1 MENNTERVVK
11 VPKILLPK
19 KGIDMEKWATIACDQ
34 FTSTPEYWER
44 LVAFVGD
51 SPSTLKLT
59 CPEIYLSRDVSGE
72 VKNVQAETRKY
83 LDEGI
88 FDEREGFV
96 LVERQV
102 GNDYRI
108 GLMAAIDL
116 DAYDWHRVRTPIR
129 ATEDTLMER
138 LPVRIAIRKGA
149 EIEAPHAIILMDDR
163 EKDIIEPLYAARD
176 GFEKLYDFE
185 LNMGGGHI
193 RGWLVPR
200 QREQE
205 ILDKI
210 AALNTPELQIEK
222 YGSDAGIML
231 AVGDGN
237 HSVAT
242 AKVCYE
248 ELKQSLTGE
257 QQKTCPARYMLV
269 ELVNLHG
276 GGMEFSPIHRYF
288 KVRDDEFVAKLKAS
302 LYGDGRLKIMYKGG
316 EEYIKCPENA
326 GTAITEIQRLV
337 EAYIKETG
345 AEIDYVHDVIHLK
358 ECVDKSDGMGIVMP
372 AFSRSDLFGYV
383 VNVGNLP
390 KKAFSIGEAEHK
402 RYYLECRKIK

>member
-1 MENNTERVVK
+1 MEKVVS

-19 KGIDMEKWATIACDQ
+19 EGVDMEKWATIACDQ
-34 FTSTPEYWER
+34 FTSTPEYWEK
-44 LVAFVGD
+44 LTAFVGD

-59 CPEIYLSRDVSGE
+59 CPEIYLKRDIVNE
-72 VKNVQAETRKY
+72 VVKVQAEMKKY
-83 LDEGI
+83 LSEDI
-88 FDEREGFV
+88 FEEFEGFV
-96 LVERQV
+96 LVEREV
-102 GNDYRI
+102 GSDARV

-116 DAYDWHRVRTPIR
+116 DAYDWHRVKTPIR

-138 LPVRIAIRKGA
+138 LPVRIAIRKEA
-149 EIEAPHAIILMDDR
+149 EIESPHAMVLLDDERR
-163 EKDIIEPLYAARD
+163 EIIEPLYARRD
-176 GFEKLYDFE
+176 SFKKLYDFE

-193 RGWLVPR
+193 RGWLVPH
-200 QREQE
+200 EFEEE
-205 ILDKI
+205 ILKKTE
-210 AALNTPELQIEK
+210 ALNAPERQIEK

-248 ELKQSLTGE
+248 ELKKSLSAE
-257 QQKTCPARYMLV
+257 EAQLSPARKMLV

-288 KVRDDEFVAKLKAS
+288 KKRDDDFIGRLRGA
-302 LYGDGRLKIMYKGG
+302 LYGEGRLRIIYDGS
-316 EEYIKCPENA
+316 EEYIKCPLNPGE
-326 GTAITEIQRLV
+326 AITEIQRLV
-337 EAYIKETG
+337 EGYIKQTG
-345 AEIDYVHDVIHLK
+345 AEVDYVHDLKYLK
-358 ECVDKSDGMGIVMP
+358 ECVSASSGMGIVMP
-372 AFSRSDLFGYV
+372 AFRREDLFGYV

-390 KKAFSIGEAEHK
+390 KKAFSIGEAEQK

>member
-72 VKNVQAETRKY
+72 VKKVQAEMRKY

-176 GFEKLYDFE
+176 GFEKLYDFQ

>member
-72 VKNVQAETRKY
+72 VKKVQAEMRKY

-138 LPVRIAIRKGA
+138 LPVRISIRKGA

-200 QREQE
+200 LREQE

-257 QQKTCPARYMLV
+257 QQKTCPERYMLV

-326 GTAITEIQRLV
+326 GTAITEIQSLV

>member
-72 VKNVQAETRKY
+72 VKKVQAEMRKY

-102 GNDYRI
+102 GKDYRI

-138 LPVRIAIRKGA
+138 LPVRISIRKGA

-200 QREQE
+200 LREQE

-326 GTAITEIQRLV
+326 GTAITEIQSLV

-345 AEIDYVHDVIHLK
+345 AEIDYVHDGIHLK

>member
-72 VKNVQAETRKY
+72 VKKVQAEMRKY

-138 LPVRIAIRKGA
+138 LPVRISIRKGA

-176 GFEKLYDFE
+176 EFEKLYDFE

-390 KKAFSIGEAEHK
+390 KKAFSIGEAEQK

>member
-72 VKNVQAETRKY
+72 VKKVQAEMRKY

-149 EIEAPHAIILMDDR
+149 EIEAPHAIFLMDDR

-200 QREQE
+200 QRERE

-257 QQKTCPARYMLV
+257 QQKTCPERYMLV

>member
-72 VKNVQAETRKY
+72 VKKVQAEMRKY

-102 GNDYRI
+102 GKDYRI

-200 QREQE
+200 LREQE

>member
-1 MENNTERVVK
+1 MEKVVS

-19 KGIDMEKWATIACDQ
+19 EGVDMEKWATIACDQ
-34 FTSTPEYWER
+34 FTSTPEYWEK
-44 LVAFVGD
+44 LTAFVGD

-59 CPEIYLSRDVSGE
+59 CPEIYLKRDIVNE
-72 VKNVQAETRKY
+72 VVKVQAEMKKY
-83 LDEGI
+83 LSEGI
-88 FDEREGFV
+88 FEEFEGFV
-96 LVERQV
+96 LVEREV
-102 GNDYRI
+102 GSDARV

-116 DAYDWHRVRTPIR
+116 DAYDWHRVKTPIR

-138 LPVRIAIRKGA
+138 LPVRIAIRKEA
-149 EIEAPHAIILMDDR
+149 EIESPHAMVLLDDERR
-163 EKDIIEPLYAARD
+163 EIIEPLYALRD
-176 GFEKLYDFE
+176 SFKKLYDFE

-193 RGWLVPR
+193 RGWLVPH
-200 QREQE
+200 EFEEE
-205 ILDKI
+205 ILKRTE
-210 AALNTPELQIEK
+210 ALNAPERQIEK

-248 ELKQSLTGE
+248 ELKKSLSAE
-257 QQKTCPARYMLV
+257 EAQLSPARKMLV

-288 KVRDDEFVAKLKAS
+288 KKRDDDFIGRLRGA
-302 LYGDGRLKIMYKGG
+302 LYGEGRLRIIYDGS
-316 EEYIKCPENA
+316 EEYIKCPLNPGE
-326 GTAITEIQRLV
+326 AITEIQRLV
-337 EAYIKETG
+337 EGYIKQTG
-345 AEIDYVHDVIHLK
+345 AEVDYVHDLKHLK
-358 ECVDKSDGMGIVMP
+358 ECVSASSGMGIVMP
-372 AFSRSDLFGYV
+372 AFRREDLFGYV

-390 KKAFSIGEAEHK
+390 KKAFSIGEAEQK

>member
-1 MENNTERVVK
+1 MENNTERAVK

-72 VKNVQAETRKY
+72 VKKVQAEMRKY

>member
-72 VKNVQAETRKY
+72 VKKVQAEMRKY
-83 LDEGI
+83 LDKGI

-200 QREQE
+200 LREQE

>member
-1 MENNTERVVK
+1 MENNTERVVR

-72 VKNVQAETRKY
+72 VKKVQADMRKY

-176 GFEKLYDFE
+176 GFEKLYDCE

-302 LYGDGRLKIMYKGG
+302 LYGDGRLKIMYKGR

>member
-72 VKNVQAETRKY
+72 VKKVQAEMRKY

-138 LPVRIAIRKGA
+138 LPVRISIRKGA

-326 GTAITEIQRLV
+326 GTAITEIQSLV

>member
-1 MENNTERVVK
+1 MENKTERVVK

-72 VKNVQAETRKY
+72 VKKVQAEMRKY
-83 LDEGI
+83 LDNGI

-138 LPVRIAIRKGA
+138 LPVRISIRKGA

-257 QQKTCPARYMLV
+257 QQKTCPERYMLV

-326 GTAITEIQRLV
+326 GTAITEIQSLV

>member
-72 VKNVQAETRKY
+72 VKKVQAEMRKY

-138 LPVRIAIRKGA
+138 LPVRISIRKGA

-176 GFEKLYDFE
+176 EFEKLYDFE

-337 EAYIKETG
+337 EAYLKETG

-390 KKAFSIGEAEHK
+390 KKAFSIGEAEQK

>member
-72 VKNVQAETRKY
+72 VKKVQAEMRKY

-138 LPVRIAIRKGA
+138 LPVRISIRKGA

-200 QREQE
+200 LREQE

-257 QQKTCPARYMLV
+257 QQKTCPERYMLV

-390 KKAFSIGEAEHK
+390 KKAFSIGEAEQK

>member
-72 VKNVQAETRKY
+72 VKKVQAEMRKY

-163 EKDIIEPLYAARD
+163 AKDIIEPLYAARD

>member
-72 VKNVQAETRKY
+72 VKKVQAEMRKY

-116 DAYDWHRVRTPIR
+116 DAYDWHRVKTPIR

>member
-72 VKNVQAETRKY
+72 VKKVQAEMRKY

-88 FDEREGFV
+88 FDEREGFI

-138 LPVRIAIRKGA
+138 LPVRISIRKGA

-176 GFEKLYDFE
+176 EFEKLYDFE

>member
-1 MENNTERVVK
+1 MENNTERVVR

-72 VKNVQAETRKY
+72 VKKVQAEMRKY

-88 FDEREGFV
+88 FGEREGFV

-102 GNDYRI
+102 GKDYRI

-257 QQKTCPARYMLV
+257 QQKTCPERYMLV

-288 KVRDDEFVAKLKAS
+288 KARDDEFVAKLKAS

>member
-72 VKNVQAETRKY
+72 VKKVQAEMRKY
-83 LDEGI
+83 LDAGI

-138 LPVRIAIRKGA
+138 LPVRISIRKGA

-326 GTAITEIQRLV
+326 GTAITEIQSLV

>member
-11 VPKILLPK
+11 APKILLPK

-72 VKNVQAETRKY
+72 VKKVQAEMRKY

-138 LPVRIAIRKGA
+138 LPVRISIRKGA

-390 KKAFSIGEAEHK
+390 KKAFSIGEAEQK

>member
-1 MENNTERVVK
+1 MENKTERVVK

-19 KGIDMEKWATIACDQ
+19 KGIDMKKWATIACDQ

-72 VKNVQAETRKY
+72 VKKVQAEMRKC

-257 QQKTCPARYMLV
+257 QQKTCPERYMLV

-390 KKAFSIGEAEHK
+390 KKAFSIGEAEQK

>member
-1 MENNTERVVK
+1 MEKVVS

-19 KGIDMEKWATIACDQ
+19 EGVDMEKWATIACDQ
-34 FTSTPEYWER
+34 FTSTPEYWEK
-44 LVAFVGD
+44 LTAFVGD

-59 CPEIYLSRDVSGE
+59 CPEIYLKRDIVNE
-72 VKNVQAETRKY
+72 VVKVQAEMKKY
-83 LDEGI
+83 LSEGI
-88 FDEREGFV
+88 FEEFEGFV
-96 LVERQV
+96 LVEREV
-102 GNDYRI
+102 GSDARV

-116 DAYDWHRVRTPIR
+116 DAYDWHRVKTPIR

-138 LPVRIAIRKGA
+138 LPVRIAIRKEA
-149 EIEAPHAIILMDDR
+149 EIESPHAMVLLDDERR
-163 EKDIIEPLYAARD
+163 EIIEPLYARRD
-176 GFEKLYDFE
+176 SFKKLYDFE

-193 RGWLVPR
+193 RGWLVPH
-200 QREQE
+200 EFEEE
-205 ILDKI
+205 ILKKTE
-210 AALNTPELQIEK
+210 ALNAPERQIEK

-248 ELKQSLTGE
+248 ELKKSLSAE
-257 QQKTCPARYMLV
+257 EAQLSPARKMLV

-288 KVRDDEFVAKLKAS
+288 KKRDDDFIGRLRGA
-302 LYGDGRLKIMYKGG
+302 LYGEGRLRIIYDGS
-316 EEYIKCPENA
+316 EEYIKCPLNPGE
-326 GTAITEIQRLV
+326 AITEIQRLV
-337 EAYIKETG
+337 EGYIKQTG
-345 AEIDYVHDVIHLK
+345 AEVDYVHDLKYLK
-358 ECVDKSDGMGIVMP
+358 ECVSASSGMGIVMP
-372 AFSRSDLFGYV
+372 AFRREDLFGYV

-390 KKAFSIGEAEHK
+390 KKAFSIGEAEQK

>member
-72 VKNVQAETRKY
+72 VKKVQAEMRKY

-222 YGSDAGIML
+222 YGSDAGIMI

-257 QQKTCPARYMLV
+257 QQKTCPERYMLV

>member
-72 VKNVQAETRKY
+72 VKKVQAEMRKY

-138 LPVRIAIRKGA
+138 LPVRIAIRKDA

>member
-72 VKNVQAETRKY
+72 VKKVQAEMRKY

-116 DAYDWHRVRTPIR
+116 DAYEWHRVRTPIR

>member
-1 MENNTERVVK
+1 MEKVVS

-19 KGIDMEKWATIACDQ
+19 EGVDMEKWATIACDQ
-34 FTSTPEYWER
+34 FTSTPEYWEK
-44 LVAFVGD
+44 LTAFVGD

-59 CPEIYLSRDVSGE
+59 CPEIYLKRDIVNE
-72 VKNVQAETRKY
+72 VVKVQAEMKKY
-83 LDEGI
+83 LSEGI
-88 FDEREGFV
+88 FEEFEGFV
-96 LVERQV
+96 LVEREAGSDARV
-102 GNDYRI
+102 

-116 DAYDWHRVRTPIR
+116 DAYDWHRVKTPIR

-138 LPVRIAIRKGA
+138 LPVRIAIRKEA
-149 EIEAPHAIILMDDR
+149 EIESPHAMVLLDDERR
-163 EKDIIEPLYAARD
+163 EIIEPLYARRD
-176 GFEKLYDFE
+176 SFKKLYDFE

-193 RGWLVPR
+193 RGWLVPH
-200 QREQE
+200 EFEEE
-205 ILDKI
+205 ILKKTE
-210 AALNTPELQIEK
+210 ALNAPERQIEK

-248 ELKQSLTGE
+248 ELKKSLSAE
-257 QQKTCPARYMLV
+257 EAQLSPARKMLV

-288 KVRDDEFVAKLKAS
+288 KKRDDDFIGRLRGA
-302 LYGDGRLKIMYKGG
+302 LYGEGRLRIIYDGS
-316 EEYIKCPENA
+316 EEYIKCPLNPGE
-326 GTAITEIQRLV
+326 AITEIQRLV
-337 EAYIKETG
+337 EAYIKQTG
-345 AEIDYVHDVIHLK
+345 AEVDYVHDLKYLK
-358 ECVDKSDGMGIVMP
+358 ECVSASSGMGIVMP
-372 AFSRSDLFGYV
+372 AFRREDLFGYV

-390 KKAFSIGEAEHK
+390 KKAFSIGEAEQK

>member
-72 VKNVQAETRKY
+72 VKKVQAEMRKY

-88 FDEREGFV
+88 FGEREGFV

-138 LPVRIAIRKGA
+138 LPVRISIRKGA

-257 QQKTCPARYMLV
+257 QQKTCPERYMLV

-288 KVRDDEFVAKLKAS
+288 KARDDEFVAKLKAS

>member
-1 MENNTERVVK
+1 MENKTERVVK

-72 VKNVQAETRKY
+72 VKKVQAEMRKY

-102 GNDYRI
+102 GKDYRI

>member
-72 VKNVQAETRKY
+72 VKKVQAEMRKY

>member
-19 KGIDMEKWATIACDQ
+19 KGIDMEIWATIACDQ

-72 VKNVQAETRKY
+72 VKKVQAEMRKY

-102 GNDYRI
+102 GKDYRI

-138 LPVRIAIRKGA
+138 LPVRISIRKGA

-193 RGWLVPR
+193 RDWLVPR

>member
-72 VKNVQAETRKY
+72 VKKVQAEMRKY

-102 GNDYRI
+102 GKDYRI

-138 LPVRIAIRKGA
+138 LPVRISIRKDA

-390 KKAFSIGEAEHK
+390 KKAFSIGEAEQK

>member
-72 VKNVQAETRKY
+72 VKKVQAEMRKY

-102 GNDYRI
+102 GKDYRI

-257 QQKTCPARYMLV
+257 QQNTCRERYMLV

-326 GTAITEIQRLV
+326 GTAIIEIQRLV

>member
-72 VKNVQAETRKY
+72 VKKVQAEMRKY

-200 QREQE
+200 LREQE

>member
-72 VKNVQAETRKY
+72 VKKVQAEMRKY

-200 QREQE
+200 LREQE

-302 LYGDGRLKIMYKGG
+302 LYGDGRLKIMYKGS

>member
-72 VKNVQAETRKY
+72 VKKVQAEMRKY

-129 ATEDTLMER
+129 ATEDTLLER

>member
-1 MENNTERVVK
+1 MEKVVS

-19 KGIDMEKWATIACDQ
+19 EGVDMEKWATIACDQ
-34 FTSTPEYWER
+34 FTSTPEYWEK
-44 LVAFVGD
+44 LTAFVGD

-59 CPEIYLSRDVSGE
+59 CPEIYLKRDIVNE
-72 VKNVQAETRKY
+72 VVKVQAEMKKY
-83 LDEGI
+83 LSEGI
-88 FDEREGFV
+88 FEEFEGFV
-96 LVERQV
+96 LVEREV
-102 GNDYRI
+102 GSDARV

-116 DAYDWHRVRTPIR
+116 DAYDWHRVKTPIR

-138 LPVRIAIRKGA
+138 LPVRIAIRKEA
-149 EIEAPHAIILMDDR
+149 EIESPHAMVLLDDERR
-163 EKDIIEPLYAARD
+163 EIIEPLYARRD
-176 GFEKLYDFE
+176 SFKKLYDFE

-193 RGWLVPR
+193 RGWLVPH
-200 QREQE
+200 EFEEE
-205 ILDKI
+205 ILKKTE
-210 AALNTPELQIEK
+210 ALNAPERQIEK

-248 ELKQSLTGE
+248 ELKKSFSAEEAQLS
-257 QQKTCPARYMLV
+257 PARKMLV

-288 KVRDDEFVAKLKAS
+288 KKRDDDFIGRLRGA
-302 LYGDGRLKIMYKGG
+302 LYGEGRLRIIYDGS
-316 EEYIKCPENA
+316 EEYIKCPLNPGE
-326 GTAITEIQRLV
+326 AITEIQRLV
-337 EAYIKETG
+337 EGYIKQTG
-345 AEIDYVHDVIHLK
+345 AEVDYVHDLKYLK
-358 ECVDKSDGMGIVMP
+358 ECVSASSGMGIVMP
-372 AFSRSDLFGYV
+372 AFRREDLFGYV

-390 KKAFSIGEAEHK
+390 KKAFSIGEAEQK

>member
-72 VKNVQAETRKY
+72 VKKVQVEMRKY

-326 GTAITEIQRLV
+326 GTAITEIQSLV

>member
-1 MENNTERVVK
+1 MEKVVS

-19 KGIDMEKWATIACDQ
+19 EGVDMEKWATIACDQ
-34 FTSTPEYWER
+34 FTSTPEYWEK
-44 LVAFVGD
+44 LTAFVGD

-59 CPEIYLSRDVSGE
+59 CPEIYLKRDIVNE
-72 VKNVQAETRKY
+72 VVKVQAEMKKY
-83 LDEGI
+83 LSEGI
-88 FDEREGFV
+88 FEEFEGFV
-96 LVERQV
+96 LVEREAGSDARV
-102 GNDYRI
+102 

-116 DAYDWHRVRTPIR
+116 DAYDWHRVKTPIR

-138 LPVRIAIRKGA
+138 LPVRIAIRKEA
-149 EIEAPHAIILMDDR
+149 EIESPHAMVLLDDERR
-163 EKDIIEPLYAARD
+163 EIIEPLYARRD
-176 GFEKLYDFE
+176 SFKKLYDFE

-193 RGWLVPR
+193 RGWLVPH
-200 QREQE
+200 EFEEE
-205 ILDKI
+205 ILKKTE
-210 AALNTPELQIEK
+210 ALNAPERQIEK

-248 ELKQSLTGE
+248 ELKKSLSAE
-257 QQKTCPARYMLV
+257 EAQLSPARKMLV

-288 KVRDDEFVAKLKAS
+288 KKRDDDFIGRLRGA
-302 LYGDGRLKIMYKGG
+302 LYGEGRLRIIYDGS
-316 EEYIKCPENA
+316 EEYIKCPLNPGE
-326 GTAITEIQRLV
+326 AITEIQRLV

-345 AEIDYVHDVIHLK
+345 AEVDYVHDLKYLK
-358 ECVDKSDGMGIVMP
+358 ECVSASSGMGIVMP
-372 AFSRSDLFGYV
+372 AFRREDLFGYV

-390 KKAFSIGEAEHK
+390 KKAFSIGEAEQK

>member
-72 VKNVQAETRKY
+72 VKKVQAEMRKY

-337 EAYIKETG
+337 EAYKKETG